1 MRVKR
6 HNPTLRGR
14 LATLVVAAVF
24 GAVAIFTAFTVWREI
39 ARYGADRTAELATT
53 ASMLAALAA
62 EPLAAGDRQTASAA
76 IKGALD
82 NPTIDFVRVETAQG
96 EVFAEFGLA
105 PPDGALVRGP
115 DLRPAFARALA
126 MLREGSTVVAAP
138 VRRDGETIGR
148 VWVYADASA
157 LARRIGALLWDAL
170 AAAVYA
176 ASIGL
181 LIALRLQRA
190 AMRPIVS
197 LARVMGAIRET
208 GDFSRRAV
216 RRTDD
221 EIGALVDSFNAM
233 LDEIEARDAQL
244 LAHQRNLKKMVR
256 RRTRQLERAKEAA
269 EAANMAKSEFLAAMS
284 HEIRT
289 PMNGML
295 VMAELLSRADL
306 APRQKRYADVIVK
319 SGRSLL
325 AIIND
330 ILDLSKIEAGRL
342 ELERISVRPVDVIND
357 VVGLFW
363 ERASA
368 KGVDL
373 AAYVGPDV
381 PETVRGD
388 PVRLN
393 QILSNLINNA
403 LKFTEKGAV
412 VVSAR
417 RVPAPDGACR
427 IEFSVSDTGVGI
439 SNDKLAD
446 IFEAFSQA
454 DQTTTRKFGGT
465 GLGLAI
471 CRRLVE
477 AMDGEIGVSS
487 VEGKGSRFHFVI
499 PTEAVDAPRPM
510 REAPRDMRA
519 VIAVSGP
526 ATARTLA
533 RYLEEAG
540 IAAQIL
546 DEETSIAAHMAYAD
560 VIFASPRFLDALHE
574 SAPGGPEQWVPA
586 RVCVSELGEADAD
599 RLLESG
605 VAEDLLIKP
614 LSRHEVTDQIE
625 RVLDGR
631 LRGREAARRAA
642 PARVDLPS
650 FDGAQVLVA
659 DDSAVN
665 REVVREAL
673 ARLGVE
679 ATLVEDGRAAVE
691 AAAAADFDLIL
702 MDCSMPGMDGFEA
715 TRAIRRREAEAG
727 AAPVPII
734 ALTAHVAGAEREW
747 RPAGMNDYIAK
758 PFNIERLAAAL
769 GAFLR
774 PADTDGVVLQT
785 DEELEGAPPAGG
797 ADEAEAFD
805 PVALEELA
813 RMQAASGDLVARAVA
828 LFETHA
834 PPAFARLARA
844 VRSADRAEIK
854 KAAHA
859 LKSMCLNVGA
869 QKLATL
875 CREIEAAAHEGGDGE
890 TFAALLAAARKAFSE
905 ARRAAPRVKARYS
918 KHAA

>member
-1 MRVKR
+1 MRAKR
-6 HNPTLRGR
+6 HNPTLRDR
-14 LATLVVAAVF
+14 LATLVVVAIF
-24 GAVAIFTAFTVWREI
+24 SAVAIFAAVSVGREI
-39 ARYGADRTAELATT
+39 ARYGADKTVELTTT
-53 ASMLAALAA
+53 AGVLAALVA
-62 EPLAAGDRQTASAA
+62 EPLAAGEQDAATAALRA
-76 IKGALD
+76 ALD
-82 NPTIDFVRVETAQG
+82 NPTIDFVRVETAEG
-96 EVFAEFGLA
+96 VVFAEFGLA
-105 PPDGALVRGP
+105 PPPGALARGP

-126 MLREGSTVVAAP
+126 MLREGATVVVAP

-148 VWVYADASA
+148 VWIYADTSA
-157 LARRIGALLWDAL
+157 LSRRIGALLRDAA

-190 AMRPIVS
+190 AMRPIAS
-197 LARVMGAIRET
+197 LARVMSAIRES
-208 GDFSRRAV
+208 GDFSKRAI
-216 RRTDD
+216 RRTHD

-244 LAHQRNLKKMVR
+244 LAHQRNLKKMVH
-256 RRTRQLERAKEAA
+256 RRTRELERAKEAA
-269 EAANMAKSEFLAAMS
+269 EAANMAKSEFLATMS

-342 ELERISVRPVDVIND
+342 DLERIEVRPVDVIND

-373 AAYVGPDV
+373 AAYVGPNV
-381 PETVRGD
+381 PETVLGD

-412 VVSAR
+412 IVSAK
-417 RVPAPDGACR
+417 RVPSPGGACR

-439 SNDKLAD
+439 SNEKLPG

-477 AMDGEIGVSS
+477 AMGGEIGVSS
-487 VEGKGSRFHFVI
+487 VEGKGSRFHFIV

-519 VIAVSGP
+519 VIAVSGA

-540 IAAQIL
+540 IASQIV
-546 DEETSIAAHMAYAD
+546 DAATAAPAHMAYTD
-560 VIFASPRFLDALHE
+560 IIFASPGFLDAFHE
-574 SAPGGPEQWVPA
+574 SAQGGPEQWVPA
-586 RVCVSELGEADAD
+586 RVCVSELGDADSD

-614 LSRHEVTDQIE
+614 LSRHDVMDQIE

-631 LRGREAARRAA
+631 LRGREAARKSA
-642 PARVDLPS
+642 PARAEPPS
-650 FDGAQVLVA
+650 FDGALALVA

-679 ATLVEDGRAAVE
+679 ARLVEDGRAAVE
-691 AAAAADFDLIL
+691 AAAAEAFDVIL

-747 RPAGMNDYIAK
+747 RAAGMNDYIAK
-758 PFNIERLAAAL
+758 PFTIERLAEAL

-774 PADTDGVVLQT
+774 PAEGDGVALQT
-785 DEELEGAPPAGG
+785 DEELAHAAPAGVTHDDG
-797 ADEAEAFD
+797 PFD

-813 RMQAASGDLVARAVA
+813 RMQAGAGDLVARAIT
-828 LFETHA
+828 LFESHA
-834 PPAFARLARA
+834 PAAFARLARA
-844 VRSADRAEIK
+844 IKSGERAETK

-859 LKSMCLNVGA
+859 LKSMSLNVGA
-869 QKLATL
+869 QKLAVL
-875 CREIEAAAHEGGDGE
+875 CREIEAAAHEGGEDE
-890 TFAALLAAARKAFSE
+890 AFAALLAAARKAFSE
-905 ARRAAPRVKARYS
+905 ARRAAPQVKARYS
-918 KHAA
+918 KNAA

>member
-1 MRVKR
+1 MRLKR

-14 LATLVVAAVF
+14 LATLVVVAIF
-24 GAVAIFTAFTVWREI
+24 GAVAIFTAFTVWREM
-39 ARYGADRTAELATT
+39 ARYGADKTTELATT
-53 ASMLAALAA
+53 AHVLAALVA
-62 EPLAAGDRQTASAA
+62 EPLSAGEQDATTAALRA
-76 IKGALD
+76 ALD
-82 NPTIDFVRVETAQG
+82 NPTIDFVRVETAEG
-96 EVFAEFGLA
+96 EAFAEFGLA
-105 PPDGALVRGP
+105 PPEGVWARP
-115 DLRPAFARALA
+115 EPRPAFVRALA
-126 MLREGSTVVAAP
+126 MLREGATVVSAP
-138 VRRDGETIGR
+138 ILRDGETIGR
-148 VWVYADASA
+148 VWIYADTSA
-157 LARRIGALLWDAL
+157 LARRIGELLWDAL

-197 LARVMGAIRET
+197 LARVMSAIRES
-208 GDFSRRAV
+208 GDFSKRAI
-216 RRTDD
+216 RRTHD

-244 LAHQRNLKKMVR
+244 LAHQRNLKKMVH
-256 RRTRQLERAKEAA
+256 RRTRELERAKEAA
-269 EAANMAKSEFLAAMS
+269 EAANMAKSEFLATMS

-342 ELERISVRPVDVIND
+342 ELERIPLRPVDVIND

-373 AAYVGPDV
+373 VAYVGPDV

-388 PVRLN
+388 SVRLN

-403 LKFTEKGAV
+403 LKFTEQGAV
-412 VVSAR
+412 VVSAK
-417 RVPAPDGACR
+417 RVPSQDGACR

-439 SNDKLAD
+439 SNEKIPN

-477 AMDGEIGVSS
+477 AMGGEIGVSS
-487 VEGKGSRFHFVI
+487 VEGRGSRFHFVI
-499 PTEAVDAPRPM
+499 PAETVDAPRSM

-519 VIAVSGP
+519 LIAVSGP

-540 IAAQIL
+540 IAAQIV
-546 DEETSIAAHMAYAD
+546 DEDISSVVHMAYAD
-560 VIFASPRFLDALHE
+560 VIFASPRFLDILHE
-574 SAPGGPEQWVPA
+574 NAPGGPEQWVPA

-599 RLLESG
+599 RLLDSG

-614 LSRHEVTDQIE
+614 LSRHEVMDQIE

-631 LRGREAARRAA
+631 LRGREAVRRAA
-642 PARVDLPS
+642 PAKAALPS
-650 FDGAQVLVA
+650 FDGARALVA

-679 ATLVEDGRAAVE
+679 AKLVEDGRAAVE
-691 AAAAADFDLIL
+691 AAATEDFDLIL

-727 AAPVPII
+727 AAPAPII

-747 RPAGMNDYIAK
+747 RSAGMNDYIAK
-758 PFNIERLAAAL
+758 PFTIERLAEAL

-774 PADTDGVVLQT
+774 PVDGDGVALQT
-785 DEELEGAPPAGG
+785 DEELSHAAATGVTHDDGP
-797 ADEAEAFD
+797 FD

-813 RMQAASGDLVARAVA
+813 RMQSGAGDLVARAIT
-828 LFETHA
+828 LFESHA
-834 PPAFARLARA
+834 PAAFARLARA
-844 VRSADRAEIK
+844 VRSGDRAEIK

-869 QKLATL
+869 QKLAVL
-875 CREIEAAAHEGGDGE
+875 CREIETAAHEGSDDE
-890 TFAALLAAARKAFSE
+890 AFAALLASARTAFSE
-905 ARRAAPRVKARYS
+905 ARRAAPQVKARYS
-918 KHAA
+918 RNAA